1 MTVYLERGYNRK
13 EYQWFYKQYQNIY
26 SKEIFMIYVG
36 IDVAKDK
43 HDCFITNSDGEVL
56 FKSFTIPN
64 NREGFETLFQKVQS
78 VSDDLTKVK
87 VGLEATGHYSYNLLG
102 FLLDK
107 GLPTYVINPL
117 HTNLYRKSLS
127 LRKTKTDKVD
137 AHTIASMIMSDVN
150 LKSYSDTSYHNEE
163 LKSLTRYR
171 FDKVQER
178 AKLKTSVSR
187 LICILFPELEK
198 LVATIHMASVYA
210 LLSEFPSAHAV
221 ASAHLTRLT
230 NLLSESSHGRYG
242 KDTAVM
248 FREAARNSI
257 GSNMPAKSLELKHT
271 IKLIQKLTS
280 EIDEIETEIKSI
292 MDEVNS
298 PILSIPGINY
308 RMGAMII
315 AEIGDFS
322 RFDSPDKILAYAG
335 MSPSTYQSGQLD
347 NCYSHMEKRGSR
359 YLRYALYNATK
370 YVCHWDESFGTYLA
384 KKRAEGKHY
393 NVALSHATKKLVRT
407 IYAME
412 KTGQSYSS
420 AS

>member
-1 MTVYLERGYNRK
+1 VVP
-13 EYQWFYKQYQNIY
+13 KQYQ
-26 SKEIFMIYVG
+26 IFIQRRIAMIYVG

-56 FKSFTIPN
+56 FKSFTIAN
-64 NREGFETLFQKVQS
+64 NREGFEILFQRIQS

-102 FLLDK
+102 FLLDN
-107 GLPTYVINPL
+107 GLPTFVINPL

-171 FDKVQER
+171 FDKVKER
-178 AKLKTSVSR
+178 AQLKQSISR
-187 LICILFPELEK
+187 LVTILFPELEK
-198 LVATIHMASVYA
+198 LVPTLHMASVYA
-210 LLSEFPSAHAV
+210 LLSEFPSASAI

-230 NLLSESSHGRYG
+230 NLLSESSKGRYG
-242 KDTAVM
+242 KETAVT
-248 FREAARNSI
+248 FREAAKSSI
-257 GSNMPAKSLELKHT
+257 GSHMPAKSLELKHT
-271 IKLIQKLTS
+271 IKLIRELNT
-280 EIDEIETEIKSI
+280 EIEEIENEIKTI
-292 MDEVNS
+292 MDEINS
-298 PILSIPGINY
+298 PILTIPGINY

-347 NCYSHMEKRGSR
+347 NCYAHMEKRGSR

-370 YVCHWDESFGTYLA
+370 YVCQWDESFGSYLA
-384 KKRAEGKHY
+384 KKRVEGKHY

-412 KTGQSYSS
+412 RTGQTYIPTS
-420 AS
+420 

>member
-1 MTVYLERGYNRK
+1 
-13 EYQWFYKQYQNIY
+13 
-26 SKEIFMIYVG
+26 MIYVG

-107 GLPTYVINPL
+107 GLTTFVINPL

-127 LRKTKTDKVD
+127 LRQTKTDKVD
-137 AHTIASMIMSDVN
+137 ARTIASMLMSDVN
-150 LKSYSDTSYHNEE
+150 LKSYSDISYHNEE

-171 FDKVQER
+171 FDKVKER
-178 AKLKTSVSR
+178 AKLKSSVSR
-187 LICILFPELEK
+187 LVCILFPELEK
-198 LVATIHMASVYA
+198 LVPTLHMASVYA
-210 LLSEFPSAHAV
+210 MLSEFPGAKQV
-221 ASAHLTRLT
+221 ADTHLTRLT
-230 NLLSESSHGRYG
+230 NLLSESSKGRYG
-242 KDTAVM
+242 KETAIA
-248 FREAARNSI
+248 FRNAARTSI

-271 IKLIQKLTS
+271 IKLIRELTS
-280 EIDEIETEIKSI
+280 DIDEIEHEIKLI
-292 MDEVNS
+292 MDEINS

-315 AEIGDFS
+315 AEIGDFN

-335 MSPSTYQSGQLD
+335 LSPSTYQSGQLD
-347 NCYSHMEKRGSR
+347 GAYSHMEKRGSR
-359 YLRYALYNATK
+359 YLRYALYNAAK
-370 YVCHWDESFGTYLA
+370 YVCHWDPTFAEYLA

-393 NVALSHATKKLVRT
+393 NVAISHAVKKLVRV
-407 IYAME
+407 IYHLE
-412 KTGQSYSS
+412 KTNQQYIK
-420 AS
+420 AA

>member
-1 MTVYLERGYNRK
+1 
-13 EYQWFYKQYQNIY
+13 
-26 SKEIFMIYVG
+26 MIYVG

-56 FKSFTIPN
+56 FQSFTILN
-64 NREGFETLFQKVQS
+64 NREGFETLFKRIES
-78 VSDDLTKVK
+78 VSKDLSKVK

-102 FLLDK
+102 FLFSK

-171 FDKVQER
+171 FDKVKER
-178 AKLKTSVSR
+178 AKLKSSVSR

-198 LVATIHMASVYA
+198 LVPTLHMASVYS
-210 LLSEFPSAHAV
+210 LLSEFPSASAV
-221 ASAHLTRLT
+221 ASAHLTRLS
-230 NLLSESSHGRYG
+230 NLLSESSKGRYG
-242 KDTAVM
+242 KDTAII
-248 FREAARNSI
+248 FREAARVSI
-257 GSNMPAKSLELKHT
+257 GSHMPAKSLELKHT
-271 IKLIQKLTS
+271 IKLIQELTI
-280 EIDEIETEIKSI
+280 EIDEIETEIKRI
-292 MDEVNS
+292 MDEQIHS
-298 PILSIPGINY
+298 PILTIPGISY

-315 AEIGDFS
+315 AEIGDFN

-335 MSPSTYQSGQLD
+335 MSPSTYQSGKLD

-370 YVCHWDESFGTYLA
+370 YVCHWDESFGAYLE

-393 NVALSHATKKLVRT
+393 NVALSHAAKKLVRL

-412 KTGQSYSS
+412 RSGQPYSK
-420 AS
+420 AA